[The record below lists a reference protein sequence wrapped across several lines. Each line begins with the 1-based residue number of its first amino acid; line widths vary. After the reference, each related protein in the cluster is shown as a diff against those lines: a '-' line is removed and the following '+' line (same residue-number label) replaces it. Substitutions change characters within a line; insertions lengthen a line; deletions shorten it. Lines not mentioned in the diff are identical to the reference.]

1 MVKRFI
7 YVLLMVCTF
16 CCCKDDESTTFNVE
30 ISDSFS
36 FTPVSGGAIM
46 HYQLPKDGDVM
57 GVKVR
62 YRNAQGE
69 DVLRTASYACDSIE
83 LIGFNEAQQNVE
95 AFVTLCDR
103 NNVESDPVKV
113 TFSTKDS
120 GPVAFFDKL
129 QIKPSWKGFDMTWDV
144 PVGAKGL
151 VHVFYMGVSPFT
163 SELDTLLVGT
173 YVFSGGAGRMQLS
186 PKQDMESYDVI
197 IRTEDFAGYAVKQKV
212 WENVAA
218 YKVEKLAPENFTFT
232 STAEVQVHTQAK
244 TGIEYLFDGNVKG
257 VYPPKEGVYNT
268 FLAGPHAFDKP
279 FIVDFGTPKQ
289 VAQVRL
295 YAMLNGCVIMPDG
308 TSQTSTL
315 PQKKIW
321 DREYQNK
328 LPSSVTIYGTNSDPN
343 DQSAWVKLGN
353 YEEAPNGPNENRWC
367 RYCATNAG
375 NEARIQSLEELT
387 AAEPE
392 FMTVSVPA
400 EAETYRYL
408 ILMVHDSYDVKFAH
422 QDQNLNEY
430 VTFHELEI
438 YTKAE

>member
-1 MVKRFI
+1 M
-7 YVLLMVCTF
+7 
-16 CCCKDDESTTFNVE
+16 
-30 ISDSFS
+30 
-36 FTPVSGGAIM
+36 
-46 HYQLPKDGDVM
+46 
-57 GVKVR
+57 
-62 YRNAQGE
+62 
-69 DVLRTASYACDSIE
+69 
-83 LIGFNEAQQNVE
+83 
-95 AFVTLCDR
+95 
-103 NNVESDPVKV
+103 
-113 TFSTKDS
+113 
-120 GPVAFFDKL
+120 
-129 QIKPSWKGFDMTWDV
+129 
-144 PVGAKGL
+144 
-151 VHVFYMGVSPFT
+151 
-163 SELDTLLVGT
+163 
-173 YVFSGGAGRMQLS
+173 
-186 PKQDMESYDVI
+186 
-197 IRTEDFAGYAVKQKV
+197 KQKV

-353 YEEAPNGPNENRWC
+353 YEGSSQWTE
-367 RYCATNAG
+367 
-375 NEARIQSLEELT
+375 
-387 AAEPE
+387 
-392 FMTVSVPA
+392 
-400 EAETYRYL
+400 
-408 ILMVHDSYDVKFAH
+408 
-422 QDQNLNEY
+422 
-430 VTFHELEI
+430 
-438 YTKAE
+438 